1 MRDGIAMRGDWR
13 NETIIVSLSVD
24 GLGSRDLASLHQLLD
39 AGEQDRAAS
48 FHFDADRHSYIAAH
62 GLLRLFLGAW
72 LGRSPTQLAFNAGT
86 WGKPALVRGGAPFSI
101 SHTRGM
107 VAVAIAPQGEV
118 GVDVEQLCPRREPE
132 LEIADRWFS
141 TAEVAQIAAIEA
153 EADKRERFM
162 RIWNLKE
169 AVIKATGRGLSQEL
183 TGFSVTPA
191 ADDDGSSPGLDC
203 HEEWLRQAGQWQLEQ
218 WHLDGYLLAVA
229 GINGPTTKPRHLKV
243 TADGLAALADGVPV
257 MA

>member
-141 TAEVAQIAAIEA
+141 AAEVAQIAAIEA
-153 EADKRERFM
+153 ETDKRERFM

-191 ADDDGSSPGLDC
+191 ADDGNGPGLDC

-218 WHLDGYLLAVA
+218 WQQGEYLLAVA

>member
-13 NETIIVSLSVD
+13 NETIVVSLSVD

-39 AGEQDRAAS
+39 SGEQDRAAS

-72 LGRSPTQLAFNAGT
+72 MGRAPHQLAFNPGT

-107 VAVAIAPQGEV
+107 VAVAVSPHGDV
-118 GVDVEQLCPRREPE
+118 GVDVEQLSPHREPE

-141 TAEVAQIAAIEA
+141 AAEVAQIAAIEA
-153 EADKRERFM
+153 ESEKRERFM

-191 ADDDGSSPGLDC
+191 TGAADQPGLVC
-203 HEEWLRQAGQWQLEQ
+203 HEAWLRDAGTWQLEQ
-218 WHLDGYLLAVA
+218 WHMNGHLLAVA
-229 GINGPTTKPRHLKV
+229 SINGPTAPVRHLKV